1 MTCMTSIM
9 DLINFILHI
18 SDYLKDL
25 IQQFGAWTYLILF
38 TIIFCETGL
47 VVFPYLPGDS
57 LIFAAGALAAIGLFN
72 PWALFVVFVAAAMI
86 GDNLNYWI
94 GHMVGPKIFK
104 QEKSRLF
111 SKKHLDS
118 AHKFYQKHGGKTIVI
133 ARFIPIIRTFAPFVA
148 GVGAMKYRKF
158 VVFEMIGTFS
168 WVSLMLSLGFV
179 FGNIPYVKD
188 HLETVFV
195 AIIIVSFLP
204 LIGGIL
210 YDRLKKRSRPK
221 ASKARRPRTGPS
233 EE

>member
-1 MTCMTSIM
+1 MISIM

-18 SDYLKDL
+18 GDYLKGL
-25 IQQFGAWTYLILF
+25 IEQFGPWTYLILV

-57 LIFAAGALAAIGLFN
+57 LIFAAGALAAIGYFN
-72 PWALFVVFVAAAMI
+72 PFALFVAFVAAAMA

-94 GHMVGPKIFK
+94 GHFVGPKVFK

-111 SKKHLDS
+111 SKKNLDR
-118 AHKFYQKHGGKTIVI
+118 AHKFYKKHGGKTVVI
-133 ARFIPIIRTFAPFVA
+133 ARFIPIIRTFVPFVA
-148 GVGAMKYRKF
+148 GIGAMRYRKY

-168 WVSLMLSLGFV
+168 WVSLMLSIGFV
-179 FGNIPYVKD
+179 FGNIPYVKE
-188 HLETVFV
+188 HIEIVFLS
-195 AIIIVSFLP
+195 IIIISFVP

-210 YDRLKKRSRPK
+210 YDRLKKRSRS
-221 ASKARRPRTGPS
+221 SKARHPRTGPS